1 MVIAIMETHIMEIL
15 LTGTDIVSDPDVPK
29 SDIVKSLMWYL
40 FYAYVAWVHEDGQL
54 LPKAVWASSPNLD
67 IAKCI

>member
-29 SDIVKSLMWYL
+29 SDIVKSLM
-40 FYAYVAWVHEDGQL
+40 
-54 LPKAVWASSPNLD
+54 
-67 IAKCI
+67 